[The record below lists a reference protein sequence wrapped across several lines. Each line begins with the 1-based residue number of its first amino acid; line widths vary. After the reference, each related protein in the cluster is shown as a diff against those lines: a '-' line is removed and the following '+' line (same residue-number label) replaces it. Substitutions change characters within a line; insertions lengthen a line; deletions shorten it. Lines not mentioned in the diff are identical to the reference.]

1 MGRAWSEGA
10 REVGGLERL
19 EFLDDGCEDGD
30 ELIGFVEK
38 GGELVLGN
46 DGGGDEEAEPV
57 VRFAG
62 FLQRDRHFGE
72 VVRTAL
78 AALGFSQI
86 GADRGAGPQKLV
98 CQWWGFEI

>member
-1 MGRAWSEGA
+1 MGRAWSEGG
-10 REVGGLERL
+10 REVRKLERL

-46 DGGGDEEAEPV
+46 DVGGDEEAEPV

-62 FLQRDRHFGE
+62 FL
-72 VVRTAL
+72 
-78 AALGFSQI
+78 
-86 GADRGAGPQKLV
+86 
-98 CQWWGFEI
+98 